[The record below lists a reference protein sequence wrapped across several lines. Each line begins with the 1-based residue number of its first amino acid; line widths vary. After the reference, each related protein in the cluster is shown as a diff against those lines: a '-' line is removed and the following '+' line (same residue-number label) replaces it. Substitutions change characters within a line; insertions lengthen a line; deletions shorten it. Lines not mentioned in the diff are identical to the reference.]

1 MVRHREGH
9 GWVRCI
15 LYAEEV
21 TEVTEGPLV
30 MQVRMQAAGGR
41 ALAGWNALGPH
52 ILRLGQADQL
62 LR

>member
-1 MVRHREGH
+1 M
-9 GWVRCI
+9 RCI